1 MTDITEIG
9 ANEIAESARR
19 AAGEAAE
26 YTKAMEEAC
35 MEEAP
40 ASDGSSTRYTLD
52 YALEQLEKVRNESS
66 LFAAQTAEKIMEI
79 QSGGRGDLGA
89 QSKGLALKGL
99 VEEQGEVYRQ
109 LVGFYIEMISD
120 LKKETP
126 QANSQ
131 RQQFLEFVT
140 DSVSVNGPGG
150 PLSDFERIWKVIN
163 S

>member
-40 ASDGSSTRYTLD
+40 ASGGSSTRYTLD

-150 PLSDFERIWKVIN
+150 PLPDFERIWKVIN